1 VLKIRHYA
9 KPQNVKS
16 KGWTDQKQK
25 HFLKEKEVCLIALFG
40 QLFS

>member
-1 VLKIRHYA
+1 VIKNATFA
-9 KPQNVKS
+9 KPETVKS

-25 HFLKEKEVCLIALFG
+25 HFLTEKEVCLIALFG